1 MSHCAHDLTL
11 EARGHQ
17 AEEDTLRAH
26 TTVGFPALQ
35 FNTVTE
41 QFVATRKMPE
51 RVMHNLPNL
60 SQSTLQQTNMLL
72 FAKLGIPCESTSNF
86 FWRRQQNDDFRVG
99 KNNSGDEFLTVLL
112 AVNTE
117 AVNRRAKAIARQD
130 QAQFQS
136 DYQGEQSLPDATKR
150 TLYELRVH
158 QIELEMQN
166 EEVRRAHTELDIQ
179 RARYF
184 DIYDNAP
191 VGYCIVNDRELIV
204 EANRT
209 AATLLGVV
217 RSELIQQPIFR
228 FIQHDDRHVFHQMH
242 RLLRLSGETQVCE
255 LQVLQHF
262 GARAWVHLVA
272 SAAHDDDGNA
282 MMRIVLSDMGEHN
295 QPGIDFPKE
304 KEFAEDLLETVREP
318 LLILDSKLRIV
329 SANCNFYQTF
339 KILPAQTIGN
349 VIYDIGD
356 GQWNTPE
363 LRLLLE
369 KIIPKS
375 SVFEGYQ
382 IEHNFPDIGCRT
394 ILLNAREMSQQN
406 ARQKFI
412 LLAMEIGDC
421 CDSQSPVDALN
432 RLPRQVPMS
441 SLERQVR
448 NFL

>member
-1 MSHCAHDLTL
+1 VEKHD
-11 EARGHQ
+11 
-17 AEEDTLRAH
+17 
-26 TTVGFPALQ
+26 
-35 FNTVTE
+35 
-41 QFVATRKMPE
+41 
-51 RVMHNLPNL
+51 
-60 SQSTLQQTNMLL
+60 
-72 FAKLGIPCESTSNF
+72 
-86 FWRRQQNDDFRVG
+86 
-99 KNNSGDEFLTVLL
+99 SGDEFVTVLL

-130 QAQFQS
+130 QAQSQS
-136 DYQGEQSLPDATKR
+136 YYQGEQSLPDAAKR

-204 EANRT
+204 EANLT

-228 FIQHDDRHVFHQMH
+228 FIRHDDRHVFHQMH
-242 RLLRLSGETQVCE
+242 QLLRLSGETQACE
-255 LQVLQHF
+255 LQVIQNF

-272 SAAHDDDGNA
+272 SAAQDDQGNS
-282 MMRIVLSDMGEHN
+282 MMRIVLSDMSECN
-295 QPGIDFPKE
+295 QLVVDLQTE
-304 KEFAEDLLETVREP
+304 KEFAENLLETVREP

-329 SANCNFYQTF
+329 SANSNFYQTF

-356 GQWNTPE
+356 GQWNNPE
-363 LRLLLE
+363 LRVLLE

-382 IEHNFPDIGCRT
+382 IEHNFPAIGYRT
-394 ILLNAREMSQQN
+394 IVLNAREIFQQN
-406 ARQKFI
+406 AGQKFI
-412 LLAMEIGDC
+412 LLAMEIKVC
-421 CDSQSPVDALN
+421 CDS
-432 RLPRQVPMS
+432 
-441 SLERQVR
+441 
-448 NFL
+448 

>member
-1 MSHCAHDLTL
+1 MKLLRQTCKANRQIHWQHSTAT
-11 EARGHQ
+11 
-17 AEEDTLRAH
+17 EDTLRAH

-217 RSELIQQPIFR
+217 RSELIQRPSFASYSTMTGMYFTKCI
-228 FIQHDDRHVFHQMH
+228 DY
-242 RLLRLSGETQVCE
+242 SG
-255 LQVLQHF
+255 
-262 GARAWVHLVA
+262 
-272 SAAHDDDGNA
+272 SAVK
-282 MMRIVLSDMGEHN
+282 RK
-295 QPGIDFPKE
+295 F
-304 KEFAEDLLETVREP
+304 
-318 LLILDSKLRIV
+318 
-329 SANCNFYQTF
+329 ANCRCFS
-339 KILPAQTIGN
+339 ISGRVHGSI
-349 VIYDIGD
+349 
-356 GQWNTPE
+356 WW
-363 LRLLLE
+363 LRQHTMMMGM
-369 KIIPKS
+369 P
-375 SVFEGYQ
+375 
-382 IEHNFPDIGCRT
+382 
-394 ILLNAREMSQQN
+394 
-406 ARQKFI
+406 
-412 LLAMEIGDC
+412 
-421 CDSQSPVDALN
+421 
-432 RLPRQVPMS
+432 
-441 SLERQVR
+441 
-448 NFL
+448 